1 MKESKINSI
10 EELRKDVDHLDLQI
24 IQLLEKR
31 LIISSQIGKIK
42 QKLNLPTYTPERE
55 EVIKN
60 RVSEQVEDEK
70 KKNRILIIYESILN
84 ESRAVQ
90 NEYGE
95 EE

>member
-1 MKESKINSI
+1 VKESKLNSI
-10 EELRKDVDHLDLQI
+10 EELRKEVDSLDIQI
-24 IQLLEKR
+24 IQLMEKR
-31 LIISSQIGKIK
+31 LSISSQIGKIK
-42 QKLNLPTYTPERE
+42 QDLNLPTYTPERE

-60 RVSEQVEDEK
+60 RISELVEDEK
-70 KKNRILIIYESILN
+70 KKNRILKIYESILN

>member
-10 EELRKDVDHLDLQI
+10 EELRKDVDRLDLQI

-70 KKNRILIIYESILN
+70 KKNRILKIYESILN

>member
-70 KKNRILIIYESILN
+70 KKNRILKIYESILN